1 VHSCTLSPPTT
12 MDHLKKLGNKG
23 WAALDVVGQKGNRLA
38 NKLGAESFWPMSLDK
53 ECDKAA
59 AILRSFT
66 RDGFQVNSK
75 DRNGNN
81 TKSIVKIPPKV
92 LQQAKGLAIFTVF
105 RTGFHISGAGG
116 SGILI
121 ARQPDGTFGP
131 PSGIYLHTLGVGFLI
146 GMDVYDTVLILRTQ
160 EAVNAFAYAKISIG
174 AELSVAAGPLGSG
187 GALDVGLGDG
197 SPAWVYTKSKGFYAG
212 IALDGTVVVERKDEN
227 ERFYGR
233 KIKAGELI
241 KGGAKRPSSTDG
253 LIATIEMAEGK
264 PAREDMI
271 PTGLSP
277 SEQAEVMEPP
287 TPESSHTES
296 DGAPPLP
303 SNSAESATRISEQ
316 PTASSSRI
324 SEPGSASG
332 LYAPP
337 LLPARQSSQ
346 QDVLSPPDDKPES
359 LYEDAPPPYDSDED
373 ISIGNRQT
381 TEKGQW

>member
-1 VHSCTLSPPTT
+1 
-12 MDHLKKLGNKG
+12 
-23 WAALDVVGQKGNRLA
+23 
-38 NKLGAESFWPMSLDK
+38 
-53 ECDKAA
+53 
-59 AILRSFT
+59 
-66 RDGFQVNSK
+66 
-75 DRNGNN
+75 
-81 TKSIVKIPPKV
+81 
-92 LQQAKGLAIFTVF
+92 
-105 RTGFHISGAGG
+105 
-116 SGILI
+116 
-121 ARQPDGTFGP
+121 
-131 PSGIYLHTLGVGFLI
+131 VGFLI

-241 KGGAKRPSSTDG
+241 KGAVKRPSSTDG

-271 PTGLSP
+271 PTGPSP
-277 SEQAEVMEPP
+277 SEQAELMEPP
-287 TPESSHTES
+287 TPESSLTGS

-303 SNSAESATRISEQ
+303 SGSAEPLTGISEQ

-332 LYAPP
+332 LYTQP
-337 LLPARQSSQ
+337 LLPPRQSSQ
-346 QDVLSPPDDKPES
+346 QDVLSPPNDKPES

-373 ISIGNRQT
+373 ISIGNSRT